1 MKAYNKKGLITGTI
15 FCVIGAFSLIKNLT
29 VPSDLMILQI
39 RNIVI
44 SFLALSI
51 GLNSLIRALSKKC
64 TEEDISSKI
73 NVRNSIVKLKSLCSA
88 LVILQALIFICVIL
102 SMIAFYFTEN
112 ILTVAII
119 LVKILL
125 SKGLALVLIILSFM
139 LKGKQL
145 YKSTLEW
152 NEYFFI
158 AE

>member
-88 LVILQALIFICVIL
+88 FVILQALIFICVIL

-112 ILTVAII
+112 ILTVAILI
-119 LVKILL
+119 VLGILL
-125 SKGLALVLIILSFM
+125 SISWIIELITTIYYE
-139 LKGKQL
+139 KKQQG
-145 YKSTLEW
+145 E
-152 NEYFFI
+152 EF
-158 AE
+158 